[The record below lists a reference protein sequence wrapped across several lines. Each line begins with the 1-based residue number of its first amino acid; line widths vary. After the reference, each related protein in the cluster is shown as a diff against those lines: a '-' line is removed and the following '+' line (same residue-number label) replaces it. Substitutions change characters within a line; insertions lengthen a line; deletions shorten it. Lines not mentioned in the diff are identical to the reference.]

1 MYTVNE
7 TYKNIEAEFK
17 PRSKWDHGVKARR
30 VSQYR

>member
-17 PRSKWDHGVKARR
+17 PPQQVGSWREG
-30 VSQYR
+30 YRAGIA

>member
-17 PRSKWDHGVKARR
+17 PRSKWGPWREG
-30 VSQYR
+30 YRAGIA

>member
-17 PRSKWDHGVKARR
+17 PRSKWDHGVKDTALGIA
-30 VSQYR
+30 